1 LVLIVALV
9 VGPSRAAGN
18 TTPRV
23 GLADLSVEVTAQP
36 NPAPA
41 GSVFGY
47 ESLIRNRGTFVAE
60 GVRVTIEIP
69 ASSVSAEAASQS
81 CTIGGA
87 TRIERDGSGRD
98 EPWVVTCDLG
108 TLPPNAETRITLA
121 VTAGVPGTQMSVV
134 TVSSNRPGAENSDV
148 RIETPVLVLPDAPE
162 FIPAFQRPG
171 RANPLGRTTT

>member
-1 LVLIVALV
+1 MALV

-18 TTPRV
+18 TTPLV
-23 GLADLSVEVTAQP
+23 GFADLSVEVTAQP

-41 GSVFGY
+41 GSVFRY

-60 GVRVTIEIP
+60 GVRVTFEIP
-69 ASSVSAEAASQS
+69 ASSVLAEAASQS

-87 TRIERDGSGRD
+87 TRFERDGSGRD
-98 EPWVVTCDLG
+98 EPWMVTCDLG
-108 TLPPNAETRITLA
+108 TLPPNAEIRIALA

-134 TVSSNRPGAENSDV
+134 TVSSNRLGAENSDV